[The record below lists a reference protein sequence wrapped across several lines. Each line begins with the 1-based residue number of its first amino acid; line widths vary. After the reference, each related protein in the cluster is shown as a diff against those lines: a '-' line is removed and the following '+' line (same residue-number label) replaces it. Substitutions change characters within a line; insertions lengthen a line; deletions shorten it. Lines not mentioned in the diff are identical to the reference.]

1 MSPELS
7 PSLGSRSRIPV
18 PGSRSRIPV
27 RVLAS
32 LAKLAAEADGVEEA
46 AVAQG
51 LRVTAAKLGGAALG
65 QLGAA
70 ARRDVSVHFDR
81 RRRRLLRGDGALFG
95 LLEGK
100 RAESGCSVF
109 TRTSE

>member
-1 MSPELS
+1 M
-7 PSLGSRSRIPV
+7 
-18 PGSRSRIPV
+18 
-27 RVLAS
+27 
-32 LAKLAAEADGVEEA
+32 AKLAAEADGVEEA

-81 RRRRLLRGDGALFG
+81 RRRKRLLWGNGGLFG

-100 RAESGCSVF
+100 KAESGCSVF
-109 TRTSE
+109 TKTSE